1 MTSSYFLRDKY
12 NILLT
17 YQNIM
22 NNHKLTK
29 KLQVLL
35 TEDEVAAV
43 NRVIL
48 NDAMETESR
57 PISVSAWIRDL
68 IKKELS
74 NKSIEQQSFI
84 KNKVKNLNNK

>member
-1 MTSSYFLRDKY
+1 
-12 NILLT
+12 
-17 YQNIM
+17 M
-22 NNHKLTK
+22 NNHKLIK

-43 NRVIL
+43 NRCIL
-48 NDAMETESR
+48 NDAIDTETR

-74 NKSIEQQSFI
+74 IKSVEQQSYI
-84 KNKVKNLNNK
+84 KNKIKNLNNK

>member
-1 MTSSYFLRDKY
+1 MQDKY

-22 NNHKLTK
+22 NNHKLIK

-43 NRVIL
+43 NRCIL
-48 NDAMETESR
+48 NDAIDTETR

-74 NKSIEQQSFI
+74 IKSVEQQSYI
-84 KNKVKNLNNK
+84 KNKIKNLNNK

>member
-1 MTSSYFLRDKY
+1 MTSSYFLQDKY

-35 TEDEVAAV
+35 TEDEVNAV

-48 NDAMETESR
+48 NDAMDTESR

-74 NKSIEQQSFI
+74 IKSIEQQSFI